1 METPMLEYNTQRK
14 DVILK
19 EYGRNIEGLIG
30 QLEKVDDKEKRTEY
44 AAALVKLMRL
54 INPNINEN
62 PEYNQKLWDDLYI
75 MSGFKIEVDSP
86 FPTPDKETLDKK
98 PQTVKYNVNRI
109 KYKHYG
115 RNIDLL
121 ITKAIAT
128 EDEKEK
134 KTFTIYLGRLMK
146 SFYATWNKE
155 VADEIII
162 KHIKE
167 LSDNKLELKVED
179 LEKGYI
185 EGLYQVKKQ
194 PTNIPQK
201 NKKGGGRKKTNNFG
215 QKRRKR
221 P

>member
-1 METPMLEYNTQRK
+1 MLEYNTQRK

-19 EYGRNIEGLIG
+19 EYGRNIEGLIA
-30 QLEKVDDKEKRTEY
+30 QLKKVEDKEKRTEY

-86 FPTPDKETLDKK
+86 FPIPDKETLNK
-98 PQTVKYNVNRI
+98 PPQQVKYNVNRI

-121 ITKAIAT
+121 VKKAIAT

-134 KTFTIYLGRLMK
+134 KAFTVYLGRLMK
-146 SFYATWNKE
+146 SFYATWNKD

-162 KHIKE
+162 NHIKE
-167 LSDNKLELKVED
+167 LSGNKLELKVED

-194 PTNIPQK
+194 PTNISQK
-201 NKKGGGRKKTNNFG
+201 NKKGGGRKKQNNFG

-221 P
+221 Q